1 MNERASHWMLFAML
15 ALGTPALSACGRGAP
30 PPETYVLGRDVPA
43 GRINLSQ
50 LDSPIVELSPVRI
63 PDYLDNKDIVV
74 SRAGGQIVTSR
85 DARWGERLS
94 VGVTRV
100 VATSLAAR
108 LPRLAVTTMPAL
120 EGSRWRVLI
129 DIDAYGVQSAGQCVL
144 AGRWSVWTGGEEK
157 KLREEKFSMSQPIG
171 KGSDAEIVAV
181 MTGLVEQLA
190 ASMAPAF
197 QVGVEPRR
205 TAAR

>member
-1 MNERASHWMLFAML
+1 MNELASRWMLFAML
-15 ALGTPALSACGRGAP
+15 AFGTPALSACSREP
-30 PPETYVLGRDVPA
+30 PPETYILGRDVPA

-50 LDSPIVELSPVRI
+50 LNSPIVELRPVRI

-74 SRAGGQIVTSR
+74 RYVGGQIMVSR

-94 VGVTRV
+94 RGVTRAV
-100 VATSLAAR
+100 SASLAAR
-108 LPRLAVTTMPAL
+108 LPRLAVMTTPAL
-120 EGSRWRVLI
+120 EKSRWRVLI
-129 DIDAYGVQSAGQCVL
+129 DIDAFSVQSTEQCVL

-157 KLREEKFSMSQPIG
+157 KLRDEKFSMSQPIG

-181 MTGLVEQLA
+181 MTNLVDQLA

-197 QVGVEPRR
+197 EGGVAPRR
-205 TAAR
+205 TAVR